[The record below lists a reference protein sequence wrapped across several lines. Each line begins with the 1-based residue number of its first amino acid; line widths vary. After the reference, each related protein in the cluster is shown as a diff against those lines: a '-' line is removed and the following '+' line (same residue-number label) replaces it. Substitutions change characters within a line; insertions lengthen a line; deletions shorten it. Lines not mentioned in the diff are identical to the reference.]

1 MTDTSTALEVVRET
15 PVEVHRQGFGHE
27 QIELIKRTICAGA
40 TDDELALFVKVAER
54 TGLDPFA
61 RQIHAVKRWDNR
73 AKREVMAIQV
83 GIDGF
88 RLIAERTRR
97 YAGRLGPYWCGPDG
111 EWGIAAD
118 GKPKPWLADTA
129 PSAALVGVLRADFR
143 EPLWAVARYS
153 SYVQR
158 TREGGPNH
166 IWATMPETMIGKCAE
181 ALALRGAFPAELS
194 GLYTDDEMGQASAA
208 PVDPFVEAGWMDKA
222 HHDDKRAEIGISLAD
237 APGHVKTTFRQWYD
251 DQQPGVSI
259 PTWREAWPHDFA
271 VVVERKLRNLL
282 DEAERAPS
290 PHQDDEKAPSAPEP
304 TEPPEAPSLPLPE
317 PEKPAPRKRAAGPLV
332 KCAWCGN
339 EIKDEA
345 AVPVT
350 FQDKSVMMHGRC
362 VEEVKAE
369 RESTG
374 EEPF

>member
-27 QIELIKRTICAGA
+27 QVELIKRTICAGA
-40 TDDELALFVKVAER
+40 TDDELALFIKVAER

-61 RQIHAVKRWDNR
+61 RQIHAVKRWDGR

-111 EWGIAAD
+111 EWGIGAE
-118 GKPKPWLADTA
+118 GKPKPWLAA
-129 PSAALVGVLRADFR
+129 EPPAAALVGVLRSDFR

-158 TREGGPNH
+158 TKDGGPNH
-166 IWATMPETMIGKCAE
+166 IWGTMPETMIGKCAE

-194 GLYTDDEMGQASAA
+194 GLYTDDEMGQAQAT
-208 PVDPFVEAGWMDKA
+208 PVDPFMEAGWMDKN
-222 HHDDKRAEIGISLAD
+222 HHDEKRTEIGIALAD
-237 APGHVKTTFRQWYD
+237 APAHVKTTFRQWYD
-251 DQQPGVSI
+251 DQQPGVDI

-271 VVVERKLRNLL
+271 VVVEAKLRDLL
-282 DEAERAPS
+282 DQAETPPAP
-290 PHQDDEKAPSAPEP
+290 HGNDEKDPSTPQTPESPSEAPAPAPAPEKAQR
-304 TEPPEAPSLPLPE
+304 TRSTV
-317 PEKPAPRKRAAGPLV
+317 GPLV
-332 KCAWCGN
+332 KCAWCGT

-345 AVPVT
+345 AIPVT
-350 FQDKSVMMHGRC
+350 FQDRSVMMHGRC
-362 VEEVKAE
+362 KAE
-369 RESTG
+369 VEAEKAAG

>member
-1 MTDTSTALEVVRET
+1 MTDTSTALEVIRET
-15 PVEVHRQGFGHE
+15 PFEVHRQGFGHE
-27 QIELIKRTICAGA
+27 QVELIKRTICAGA
-40 TDDELALFVKVAER
+40 TDDELALFIKVAER

-61 RQIHAVKRWDNR
+61 RQIHAVKRWDGR

-97 YAGRLGPYWCGPDG
+97 YAGRLGPYWCGADG
-111 EWGIAAD
+111 EWGIGAE
-118 GKPKPWLADTA
+118 GKPKPWLAA
-129 PSAALVGVLRADFR
+129 EPPAAALVGVLRSDFS

-158 TREGGPNH
+158 TKDGGPNH
-166 IWATMPETMIGKCAE
+166 IWGTMPETMIGKCAE

-194 GLYTDDEMGQASAA
+194 GLYTDDEMGQAHAV
-208 PVDPFVEAGWMDKA
+208 PVDPEQWFIDNGWPDRA
-222 HHDDKRAEIGISLAD
+222 HHDAD
-237 APGHVKTTFRQWYD
+237 RDRMGERVAALPDEAKAAFKDWLNGQEF
-251 DQQPGVSI
+251 G
-259 PTWREAWPHDFA
+259 WREAWPVPFA
-271 VVVERKLRNLL
+271 NMVSEKLTEL
-282 DEAERAPS
+282 AAS

-304 TEPPEAPSLPLPE
+304 TESPDAPSLPLPE
-317 PEKPAPRKRAAGPLV
+317 PEKPKPAKRGGPLV

-350 FQDKSVMMHGRC
+350 FQDKSAMMHGRC
-362 VEEVKAE
+362 RTEWQEEQA
-369 RESTG
+369 G
-374 EEPF
+374 EPAGTF